1 MQVSRESPSILS
13 LLSVWRSIYQTSNR
27 VSLSSKDAK
36 RIIFEGTGNGCERGR
51 LQKVVDKGLRLI
63 CLDAQ
68 AIYAITIGTEG
79 IKHTKLDKLP
89 IGQNRRR
96 YRVSYT
102 LLLKLSLS
110 SPFFICKGSYRQQ
123 QPFLL

>member
-1 MQVSRESPSILS
+1 MSGNATMKTRAFCGQPTLGSITRHAQVSREPSLIMS

-68 AIYAITIGTEG
+68 AIFAITIGIGGHKTRKVG
-79 IKHTKLDKLP
+79 QITNRIK
-89 IGQNRRR
+89 
-96 YRVSYT
+96 S
-102 LLLKLSLS
+102 
-110 SPFFICKGSYRQQ
+110 
-123 QPFLL
+123 